1 MGRVASRRHLGAR
14 WSDLFP
20 PQTLVAERE
29 YGALWNGHI
38 NWLLLLLLL
47 LLS

>member
-38 NWLLLLLLL
+38 IWLLLLLLL
-47 LLS
+47 LS